1 VVNADQVLIGSF
13 EDKCLRAM
21 DASTGDEAWRFTT
34 EDFIFSSPAV
44 TAAAAGVGKSS
55 PEMVI
60 VTGSDSYVYGALPIR
75 KRYSFLSFPYVCPE
89 PVLVKCSF
97 IYVNGSKKTVCTHA
111 KPKPRSAFLLLCWH
125 RAVFFPSLS

>member
-89 PVLVKCSF
+89 PVLEK
-97 IYVNGSKKTVCTHA
+97 
-111 KPKPRSAFLLLCWH
+111 
-125 RAVFFPSLS
+125 